1 MMKILS
7 VEKYKG
13 STYRIDFEERE
24 PAFINNEI
32 ISLYH
37 LKAGVEI
44 PDEAWEEIVYAN
56 DFRRAR
62 ERALYLLD
70 YRDYS
75 YIELYKKLLANYDE
89 QICYDVC
96 DKLAELGLINDRRYA
111 ESLARKYMEVKK
123 FGYYRASREMR
134 EKGLSKELIDEALS
148 QYEDSVIERIC
159 QLVEKK
165 YLKKLEQEDGVKK
178 VKNALVRQGYSYSD
192 INAALEQLFEE
203 WEE

>member
-44 PDEAWEEIVYAN
+44 PDEALEEIVYAN